1 MDKNAPLFDTT
12 LTPYE
17 RAAWIVSQL
26 TIDEKLLCL
35 GRSFPEYPRLGLPA
49 HRFGGEAAH
58 GLQAR
63 ADQHETHAPIA
74 STSLVQ
80 PIGMVSSWDKEL
92 IFKAGDVTGK
102 ECRAFYNIMGKAAGA
117 SRFAPTVDLCR
128 DPRWGR
134 NEEGYG
140 EDPYLTG
147 KMAGSYIKGMQQEH
161 NYDGSPLAPGE
172 RGDRIRV
179 GANLKHFYANNVE
192 WRRCYDNFD
201 ITDKMKYDY
210 QLEPYRY
217 CIQEAHAEG
226 LMTCYNEINHVPGM
240 LNHEVQ
246 DILKDKWG
254 LHFAETDGGD
264 FLQTVN
270 FHHYYETH
278 AETLAE
284 AIKAGVDVMLDS
296 PTDVYEAVKEAW
308 AKGLMTEADIDK
320 SLTCIFETRV
330 RIGSFDPEDPYDAL
344 GMDDIG
350 TADAAAI
357 SLKIMEEANVLLKNE
372 EHFLPLD
379 PADDIVLIGPSA
391 DAWYPD
397 WYGGLPMY
405 RETLKQGIE
414 KLTGKSV
421 RCVSGK
427 NKIVLKTGDRYVG
440 VEAGDKLRLVTV
452 DDRSRAEVFEHTSW
466 GSGCNFLYSTTY
478 GKYVSFTMDG
488 ELLLE
493 HEVPFTWFIM
503 ENLTIIPAEGATRL
517 PDPHNAN
524 NIEFDRYWDDK
535 AGDVRIYGFG
545 ARPLSVR
552 DGVLQGNDLE
562 AMKKLT
568 GSLEG
573 KNVAANLENSMPE
586 PVTFTVEIVE
596 DGIAQATALAKSA
609 DKVIVALGCNPVINA
624 KEEID
629 RKSLA
634 MIPAQEELL
643 EAVRSVNPKVC
654 VVLIANYPYTINRMQ
669 EEIPAI
675 LLNATGSQDLG
686 SGIAAALFGTAAPA
700 GRVPM
705 TWYLSDD
712 DLPDMTDYDMIKNP
726 RTYRYFEK
734 PVLYPFGYG
743 LTYTEFTYTALKADK
758 AEEGKVMLTVSV
770 KNTGDVPSD
779 EVVQLYMKRVSPS
792 ETVHPVRRLVSFERL
807 HDVQP
812 GEERTVTLTV
822 NPCDMA
828 IYMENLG
835 ERVVEAGTYEFY
847 AGKNALDE
855 ALRVTLE
862 I

>member
-1 MDKNAPLFDTT
+1 MDKNSPAFDTS
-12 LTPYE
+12 LTPKE

-35 GRSFPEYPRLGLPA
+35 GRSFPDLSRLGLPA

-63 ADQHETHAPIA
+63 GDQKETYKGIK

-80 PIGMVSSWDKEL
+80 PIGMVSSWDKDL
-92 IFKAGDVTGK
+92 IRAAGDVTGR
-102 ECRAFYNIMGKAAGA
+102 ECRAFYNMQGKAAGA

-147 KMAGSYIKGMQQEH
+147 KMAGAYIRGMQDEH
-161 NYDGSPLAPGE
+161 NYDGSPIAPGE

-192 WRRCYDNFD
+192 WRRCYDSFD

-210 QLEPYRY
+210 QLESYRY

-240 LNHEVQ
+240 VNHEVQ
-246 DILKDKWG
+246 DILKDQWG

-296 PTDVYEAVKEAW
+296 PVEVYKAVLEAW
-308 AKGLMTEADIDK
+308 DRGLMTEEDIDK

-330 RIGSFDPEDPYDAL
+330 RIGNLDAVDPYDGLSQA
-344 GMDDIG
+344 DIG
-350 TADAAAI
+350 TEEAAAV
-357 SLKIMEEANVLLKNE
+357 SLQIMKEANVLLKNE
-372 EHFLPLD
+372 DHFLPLGKD
-379 PADDIVLIGPSA
+379 DDIVLIGPSG

-405 RETLKQGIE
+405 KDTLKNGIE
-414 KLTGKSV
+414 KETGKSV
-421 RCVSGK
+421 RFVNGLD
-427 NKIVLKTGDRYVG
+427 KIVLKCDGKYVG
-440 VEAGDKLRLVTV
+440 IEEGEKLRLILV
-452 DDRSRAEVFEHTSW
+452 DSRDDACVFEHNDW
-466 GSGCNFLYSTTY
+466 GSGCNFLYAPKY
-478 GKYVSFTMDG
+478 NKYVEFNIDG
-488 ELLLE
+488 EVRLE

-503 ENLTIIPAEGATRL
+503 ENLTIVPAVGANRL

-524 NIEFDRYWDDK
+524 NIEFDRYWDDQ
-535 AGDVRIYGFG
+535 AGDVCIYGFG
-545 ARPLSVR
+545 ARAITVK
-552 DGVLQGNDLE
+552 DNVLTGLNLM
-562 AMKKLT
+562 AMKALT

-573 KNVAANLENSMPE
+573 KNVAANLEEDEFQPA
-586 PVTFTVEIVE
+586 VFTVEIVE
-596 DGIAQATALAKSA
+596 NGIEKAVELAKSA
-609 DKVIVALGCNPVINA
+609 DKVIMALGCNPVINA

-629 RKSLA
+629 RKSLE
-634 MIPAQEELL
+634 MIPYQEQLT
-643 EAVRSVNPKVC
+643 EAVYAANKNTA
-654 VVLIANYPYTINRMQ
+654 VVLIANYPYTINWMQ
-669 EEIPAI
+669 ENVSAI
-675 LLNATGSQDLG
+675 LLNATGSQDQG
-686 SGIAAALFGTAAPA
+686 SGLASALFGTSAPA

-705 TWYLSDD
+705 TWYLSDA

-726 RTYRYFEK
+726 RTYRYFDK

-743 LTYTEFTYTALKADK
+743 LTYSEFTYNAIEAAK
-758 AEEGKVMLTVSV
+758 EENGDVIVKISV
-770 KNTGDVPSD
+770 TNTGDTVSD
-779 EVVQLYMKRVSPS
+779 EVAQVYMKRVSPS
-792 ETVHPVRRLVSFERL
+792 ETVHPLRRLVGFERL
-807 HDVQP
+807 HDVKP
-812 GEERTVTLTV
+812 GETRELTFTV

-828 IYMENLG
+828 IYMESLG
-835 ERVVEAGTYEFY
+835 ERIVEAGDYVFY
-847 AGKNALDE
+847 AGGNALDE
-855 ALRVTLE
+855 AVEVNVVL
-862 I
+862 